1 MQWCSCETLLL
12 PFSYDVLSARAA
24 SCRLA
29 VNDFDNAHHA
39 ASPHQTRGAKALL
52 KRQYNLRG
60 DVLFGVS
67 CTQPRTKKPR
77 GRKARGAVGADRGYE
92 GDVTAGPVSGAEAP
106 GSYCIETSPPCQ
118 AMWRRM

>member
-12 PFSYDVLSARAA
+12 PFSYDVLSAWAA

-29 VNDFDNAHHA
+29 VNDFDNARHA
-39 ASPHQTRGAKALL
+39 TSPHQTRGAKAQL

-60 DVLFGVS
+60 DALFATT
-67 CTQPRTKKPR
+67 CTLRQTKKPR

-92 GDVTAGPVSGAEAP
+92 GNVTAGPVSGAEAP

>member
-29 VNDFDNAHHA
+29 VNDFDNARHA
-39 ASPHQTRGAKALL
+39 TSPHQTRGAKALFR
-52 KRQYNLRG
+52 RQYNLRG
-60 DVLFGVS
+60 DALFVAP
-67 CTQPRTKKPR
+67 CTLPHTKRPR

-92 GDVTAGPVSGAEAP
+92 GNVTAGPVSGAEAP

-118 AMWRRM
+118 AMRRRM